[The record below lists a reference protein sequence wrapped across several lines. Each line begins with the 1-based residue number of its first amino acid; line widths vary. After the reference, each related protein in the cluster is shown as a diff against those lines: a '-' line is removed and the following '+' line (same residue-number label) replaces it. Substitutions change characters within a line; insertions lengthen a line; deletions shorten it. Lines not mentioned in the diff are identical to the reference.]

1 MKQVGMYVTMVTE
14 TEVLVTARH
23 ALKVKEWDFT
33 AGKGRSDIATV
44 RARGWIAKEVG
55 RQGK

>member
-44 RARGWIAKEVG
+44 RARG
-55 RQGK
+55 